1 MPSSIEPS
9 TPPSSGEPNN
19 PPLPEHERLAVA
31 PLKLHLRLCELP
43 GHTYRVL
50 SLRPSCGVRF
60 SNNFFHDTWH
70 LLSDLNGSALL
81 ARLLWGLS
89 YQRHAGTVI
98 ALYGE
103 HIVETP
109 FEADPALPCLLTV
122 ANSPASASFDETHL
136 DGLRRWLRRPG
147 PPATTVKLQTFG
159 MAAAIA
165 RYQDRSVRYEGH
177 DEEWIPLWARER
189 MSKRAGLL
197 CYTAPP
203 EILRAQALTVHG
215 MSRFTYRGSNYH
227 YLAEGRS
234 GRRASTYRA
243 PSGEVQIFSDFTE
256 RLITARAARAQVV
269 VDPATARGPLNDEA
283 RRAIWDSVER
293 ALERRVAERKR
304 RTSVRHQRARDAEQP
319 R

>member
-1 MPSSIEPS
+1 M
-9 TPPSSGEPNN
+9 
-19 PPLPEHERLAVA
+19 
-31 PLKLHLRLCELP
+31 HLRLCELP

-98 ALYGE
+98 ALHGA
-103 HIVETP
+103 HLVETP

-122 ANSPASASFDETHL
+122 ANAPASASFDEAHL
-136 DGLRRWLRRPG
+136 DGLRRWLRKPG
-147 PPATTVKLQTFG
+147 APVTTVKLQTFG
-159 MAAAIA
+159 MAAALA
-165 RYQDRSVRYEGH
+165 RWAERSTRYETN
-177 DEEWIPLWARER
+177 DAEWEPLWARER

-215 MSRFTYRGSNYH
+215 MARHTYRGSNYH
-227 YLAEGRS
+227 YLAEGRA

-256 RLITARAARAQVV
+256 RLSIARVARAQLVP
-269 VDPATARGPLNDEA
+269 DPAAARRPLDDEA
-283 RRAIWDSVER
+283 RRATWAGAER

-304 RTSVRHQRARDAEQP
+304 RFSARRSAVAESE
-319 R
+319 RG

>member
-1 MPSSIEPS
+1 M
-9 TPPSSGEPNN
+9 
-19 PPLPEHERLAVA
+19 PEHERLAVA

-43 GHTYRVL
+43 GATYRVL

-98 ALYGE
+98 ALFGG

-122 ANSPASASFDETHL
+122 ANAPASASFDEAHL
-136 DGLRRWLRRPG
+136 DGLRRWLRKPG
-147 PPATTVKLQTFG
+147 APATTVKLQTFG
-159 MAAAIA
+159 MAAAME
-165 RYQDRSVRYEGH
+165 RWSDRTTRYEMH
-177 DEEWIPLWARER
+177 DAEWDPRWARER

-203 EILRAQALTVHG
+203 EILRAQALTVHA
-215 MSRFTYRGSNYH
+215 MSRTTYRGSSYH

-256 RLITARAARAQVV
+256 RLTTARAARAQVV
-269 VDPATARGPLNDEA
+269 DPSAARRPLDDEA
-283 RRAIWDSVER
+283 RRAIWDSAER

-304 RTSVRHQRARDAEQP
+304 RTAARRQRARDGEADLD
-319 R
+319 